1 MSIYVPRRT
10 IHLITLILYRF
21 NRTHETNHF
30 SRYSDIDDDE
40 LLELYKEGYYA
51 LTPVSCP
58 EELHNDSPSLQYS
71 PRRSG
76 FLLPPKWD
84 SEFNALSEDLSSTP
98 PSSHPIA
105 AELNALG
112 LQQMCEKQCSSPP
125 SSHPIAPVPS
135 TPKGQKT
142 TRTPKKV
149 LSPSRRSA
157 RISSRRK
164 MPETSEARVPLTA

>member
-58 EELHNDSPSLQYS
+58 EELHNDNPSQQYS

-84 SEFNALSEDLSSTP
+84 SEFNALSEDLSST
-98 PSSHPIA
+98 
-105 AELNALG
+105 
-112 LQQMCEKQCSSPP
+112 PP